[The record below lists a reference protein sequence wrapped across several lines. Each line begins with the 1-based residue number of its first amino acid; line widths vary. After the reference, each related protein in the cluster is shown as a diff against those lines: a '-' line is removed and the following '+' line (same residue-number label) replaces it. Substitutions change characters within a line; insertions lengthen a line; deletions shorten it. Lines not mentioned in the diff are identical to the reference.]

1 MVGLDPQSHDSLT
14 GAVPWQFN
22 KPLLDAQHFFD
33 KFLKNSITYAQK
45 RDRVL

>member
-14 GAVPWQFN
+14 DAVAWQFD
-22 KPLLDAQHFFD
+22 KPQLDAQHFFD
-33 KFLKNSITYAQK
+33 NFLKNSITYAQK